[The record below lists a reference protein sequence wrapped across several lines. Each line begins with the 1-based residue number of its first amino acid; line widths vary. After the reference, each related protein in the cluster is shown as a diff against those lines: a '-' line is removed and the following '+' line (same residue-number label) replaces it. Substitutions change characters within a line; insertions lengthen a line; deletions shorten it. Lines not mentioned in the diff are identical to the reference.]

1 MTQFQKVSLFILRI
15 TLGWLYFY
23 AGITKV
29 LNSAWSAEGYIKGAK
44 NFVGMYQYFLDP
56 GILPIVNFMNKWG
69 LLLLGISLIFG
80 IFVRLSAVC
89 GILLMLM
96 YYFVILQY
104 PHPSPQSYIVD
115 QHIIYIA
122 VLLYFIAVAAGR
134 AWGVD
139 GWLRRKW
146 GRVKAFTLFG

>member
-1 MTQFQKVSLFILRI
+1 MTQFQKVSLFIIRI
-15 TLGWLYFY
+15 ALGWMYFY

-56 GILPIVNFMNKWG
+56 GILPIVNFMNQWG

-80 IFVRLSAVC
+80 VFVRLSAAC

-96 YYFVILQY
+96 YYFVILQF
-104 PHPSPQSYIVD
+104 PHPNPQSYIVD

-122 VLLYFIAVAAGR
+122 VLLYFIAVSAGR
-134 AWGVD
+134 VWGVD
-139 GWLRRKW
+139 GWLQRKW
-146 GRVKAFTLFG
+146 GRVKVISIFT